1 MDKVSLVNETS
12 SLQTSEKR
20 TSRRRANRA
29 NAGGGEGRKPSLIAG
44 QIPFKRLDNQ
54 MPPMTPLTPDD
65 LEAIHK
71 ASLDIIAT
79 LGIKVLSASARAHLK
94 SQGAMVDEGEEIVR
108 LDPDFVMEM
117 VSKAPS
123 EFTLT
128 PRNPER
134 ALRIGGNTINFGLV
148 SGPPN
153 AHDAI
158 RGRRAGTFSD
168 FKELISLG
176 QAFNCIH
183 FMGNQAV
190 ATTDLPANTRHL
202 DCMNATITLS
212 DKITSTMS
220 IGAGRV
226 RDAAH
231 MLAICRRMTLEEL
244 KDSPSALTN
253 INVNSPRVLDQ
264 EMSDAAL
271 ALGELGQ
278 AVIVTPF
285 TLMGAMT
292 PVTFAAALA
301 QQNAEALFTI
311 ALLQSKNP
319 GAPVIYGGFTSNV
332 DMKSGAPAF
341 GTPENSRANMAG
353 GQLARYYNLPYRTS
367 ACNASNAV
375 DGQSAYETQM
385 ALWGAVTGYGNLTYH
400 AAGWLEGGLVASY
413 EKLVMDAEMLQMM
426 HSLLSPQK
434 FDTDALGLDA
444 MSEVGVGGH
453 FFGCEHTLSRYKTAF
468 YEPILSDWQN
478 NENWEVAGSLT
489 STQRATAIWQNILEN
504 FEAPPLD
511 EAIKEELEAFVA
523 KRKEEIGQG
532 EP

>member
-1 MDKVSLVNETS
+1 MNETS
-12 SLQTSEKR
+12 PIS
-20 TSRRRANRA
+20 SRRRRS
-29 NAGGGEGRKPSLIAG
+29 GRDKPTKSPSKLAG
-44 QIPFKRLDNQ
+44 QLPFRRVDNM
-54 MPPMTPLTPDD
+54 MPPLQPLTADNIM
-65 LEAIHK
+65 AIHE
-71 ASLDIIAT
+71 ASLEIIAN
-79 LGIKVLSASARAHLK
+79 LGVKVLSASARAHLK
-94 SQGAMVDEGEEIVR
+94 SMGAMVDDAEEIVR
-108 LDPDFVMEM
+108 LDPAFVMEM
-117 VSKAPS
+117 VGKAPS

-128 PRNPER
+128 PRNPDH

-158 RGRRAGTFSD
+158 RGRRSGTLSD
-168 FKELISLG
+168 FKEIISLG
-176 QAFNCIH
+176 QALNCIH

-202 DCMNATITLS
+202 DCLHATLTLT
-212 DKITSTMS
+212 DKISSCMS

-231 MLAICRRMTLEEL
+231 MAAIARGITMDDL
-244 KDSPSALTN
+244 KSSPGALTN

-271 ALGELGQ
+271 TLTELGQ

-311 ALLQSKNP
+311 ALIQSKNP
-319 GAPVIYGGFTSNV
+319 GARVIYGGFTSNV

-353 GQLARYYNLPYRTS
+353 GQLARHYNLPYRTS

-375 DGQSAYETQM
+375 DGQAAYETQM

-400 AAGWLEGGLVASY
+400 GAGWLEGGLVASY
-413 EKLVMDAEMLQMM
+413 EKIIMDAEMLQMM
-426 HSLLSPQK
+426 SSMLSPQD
-434 FDTDALGLDA
+434 FSRDAIGIDA
-444 MSEVGVGGH
+444 MADVGTGGH

-478 NENWEVAGSLT
+478 NENWAAAGSLS
-489 STQRATAIWQNILEN
+489 STDRATLIWQNVLEQ
-504 FEAPPLD
+504 FEPPALD
-511 EAIKEELEAFVA
+511 PAIREELDAYVA
-523 KRKEEIGQG
+523 NRKEEIGRG

>member
-1 MDKVSLVNETS
+1 MNEAS
-12 SLQTSEKR
+12 SP
-20 TSRRRANRA
+20 RRRRT
-29 NAGGGEGRKPSLIAG
+29 GRKDSADRKPPSLIAG
-44 QIPFKRLDNQ
+44 QMPFQRVDNM
-54 MPPMTPLTPDD
+54 MPPLTPLTEDQ
-65 LEAIHK
+65 LEAIHH
-71 ASLDIIAT
+71 ASLEIIAT
-79 LGIKVLSASARAHLK
+79 LGVKVLSQSARDHLK
-94 SQGAMVDEGEEIVR
+94 SCGCMVDDDEEMVR
-108 LDPDFVMEM
+108 MDPDFVMDM
-117 VSKAPS
+117 VGKAPS

-128 PRNPER
+128 PRNPDH

-153 AHDAI
+153 AHDAL
-158 RGRRAGTFSD
+158 RGRRAGTFKD
-168 FKELISLG
+168 YQEIISLG
-176 QAFNCIH
+176 QALNCIH

-202 DCMNATITLS
+202 DCLYATLTLT
-212 DKITSTMS
+212 DKISSSMS

-231 MLAICRRMTLEEL
+231 MAAIARGKTIDQI
-244 KDSPSALTN
+244 KDDPSAITN

-271 ALGELGQ
+271 TLTSLGQ

-311 ALLQSKNP
+311 ALIQSKNP
-319 GAPVIYGGFTSNV
+319 GSPVIYGGFTSNV

-353 GQLARYYNLPYRTS
+353 GQLARRYHLPYRTS

-375 DGQSAYETQM
+375 DGQAAYETQM
-385 ALWGAVTGYGNLTYH
+385 ALWGAVTGYGNLVYH
-400 AAGWLEGGLVASY
+400 GAGWLEGGLVASY
-413 EKLVMDAEMLQMM
+413 EKIIMDAEMLQMM
-426 HSLLSPQK
+426 AGLLSPQE
-434 FDTDALGLDA
+434 FDEDAIGLSA
-444 MSEVGVGGH
+444 MADVGVGGH
-453 FFGCEHTLSRYKTAF
+453 FFGCEHTLSRYKSAF

-478 NENWEVAGSLT
+478 NENWQVAGSLT
-489 STQRATAIWQNILEN
+489 STERATAIWQNILEQ
-504 FEAPPLD
+504 FVPPHLD
-511 EAIKEELEAFVA
+511 QAIIEELEAYVA

>member
-1 MDKVSLVNETS
+1 MNETS
-12 SLQTSEKR
+12 SMNSPEKR

-29 NAGGGEGRKPSLIAG
+29 AGRAAGEGGKPVSLIAG
-44 QIPFKRLDNQ
+44 QIPFKRVDNQ
-54 MPPMTPLTPDD
+54 MPAMTPLSADA
-65 LEAIHK
+65 LEAIHN
-71 ASLDIIAT
+71 ASLDIIAS

-94 SQGAMVDEGEEIVR
+94 SLGASVDEEEEIVR
-108 LDPDFVMEM
+108 LDPEFVMEM
-117 VSKAPS
+117 VGKAPS

-128 PRNPER
+128 PRNPDR
-134 ALRIGGNTINFGLV
+134 ALRIGGNTVNFGLV

-153 AHDAI
+153 AHDAV
-158 RGRRAGTFSD
+158 RGRRSGTFND
-168 FKELISLG
+168 YKELISLG
-176 QAFNCIH
+176 QSFNCIH

-226 RDAAH
+226 RDAAE
-231 MLAICRRMTLEEL
+231 MLAIARGLSLEEL
-244 KDSPSALTN
+244 QSSPSALTN

-353 GQLARYYNLPYRTS
+353 GQLARRYNLPYRTS

-375 DGQSAYETQM
+375 DGQAAYETQM
-385 ALWGAVTGYGNLTYH
+385 ALWGAVTGYGNLVYH

-413 EKLVMDAEMLQMM
+413 EKLVMDVEMIQMM
-426 HSLLSPQK
+426 TSLLSPQEY
-434 FDTDALGLDA
+434 DADALGLEA
-444 MSEVGVGGH
+444 MSDVGVGGH
-453 FFGCEHTLSRYKTAF
+453 FFGCDHTLSRYKTAF

-478 NENWEVAGSLT
+478 NENWEAAGSLS
-489 STQRATAIWQNILEN
+489 STARATAIWQNVLET